1 MIVKS
6 NPDTVWA
13 DTTVFTVGSEKC
25 IPLNMLTSG
34 KGAAIYYTPKDF
46 GKLSNTDALRKKN
59 CLKYSISA
67 NNKKTMSMSIQV
79 QNFRKKRSLTP
90 EQRTMFLLPCRTFQI
105 APFDG
110 WQRT

>member
-34 KGAAIYYTPKDF
+34 KGAAIYYTPKDS

-67 NNKKTMSMSIQV
+67 RNKKDYAYISCAKWFVFSILMEESYFAKIV
-79 QNFRKKRSLTP
+79 CNCVSV
-90 EQRTMFLLPCRTFQI
+90 I
-105 APFDG
+105 
-110 WQRT
+110 